1 MLEVSA
7 ALTSVLL
14 VLGAQILD
22 KKNIFISEFE
32 VRADKLAE
40 LYFRRVLCRIVREMD

>member
-7 ALTSVLL
+7 ALTSVL